1 MGKTKGAPR
10 NSSTV
15 VFQHKFPFPEG
26 RGLVGKVF
34 CFPESTQGLEIH
46 EEQGWDAK
54 WQCLL
59 WAHGKSWKN
68 NWKSRKGAVLG
79 HQDSRMGGV
88 QEEFLLLL
96 FHNQL
101 LFPPGCGN
109 RPGQGRQEK
118 FSFPHSPKKTKP
130 LLHDPRGAEIFV
142 VYNFPRIPSSHL
154 GKYSLTPPQVR
165 DNPGVFPYLTGP
177 LIPAPSF

>member
-1 MGKTKGAPR
+1 MQSGSVCFGLMGRAGKTTGKAGGAPG
-10 NSSTV
+10 
-15 VFQHKFPFPEG
+15 FK
-26 RGLVGKVF
+26 
-34 CFPESTQGLEIH
+34 
-46 EEQGWDAK
+46 D
-54 WQCLL
+54 
-59 WAHGKSWKN
+59 
-68 NWKSRKGAVLG
+68 
-79 HQDSRMGGV
+79 GGV